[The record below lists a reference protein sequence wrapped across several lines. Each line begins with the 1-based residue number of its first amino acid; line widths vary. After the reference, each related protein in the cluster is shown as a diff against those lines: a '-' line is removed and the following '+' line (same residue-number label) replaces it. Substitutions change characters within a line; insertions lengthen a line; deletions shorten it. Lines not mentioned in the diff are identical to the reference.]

1 MDGGPDATTSLKTP
15 GVKPRPGAAPPGRS
29 PSRGAFCLPG
39 LPEHHPRQ
47 PREAP
52 DLAARGTTRSLAGF
66 PQRAVGGRNAQ
77 TLLDG
82 DGMSSSGTARSG
94 SRENPGALCP
104 AADPAWRAWRDRG
117 CQGMP
122 PHRSRG
128 PAVRSATRVLP
139 GARLAL
145 ASPGPQARAWPRGR
159 PICQEKGTAPVTRT
173 PSPPTPARPLF
184 PDTALRPSGK
194 HADCHQRPSSLGP
207 AGGHGRPAAPRPA
220 PPRPPPLP
228 RSPGADCG
236 GGAGS
241 HRVESGVRKE
251 TQELCLW
258 EEEAPALGVWAGSRG
273 LASGGLRVRSPGSG
287 GPGSQGLVCGGPGA
301 GVSGSGL

>member
-29 PSRGAFCLPG
+29 PSRGAFCSPG
-39 LPEHHPRQ
+39 LPEHHTRQ

-52 DLAARGTTRSLAGF
+52 DLAGHGTTRSLAGF
-66 PQRAVGGRNAQ
+66 PQPAVGGRNAQ

-82 DGMSSSGTARSG
+82 DGMSSPGTARSG

-104 AADPAWRAWRDRG
+104 PADPAWRAWRGRG

-145 ASPGPQARAWPRGR
+145 ASPGPPHVPG
-159 PICQEKGTAPVTRT
+159 KGH
-173 PSPPTPARPLF
+173 SPCNTH
-184 PDTALRPSGK
+184 ALSFNT
-194 HADCHQRPSSLGP
+194 GP
-207 AGGHGRPAAPRPA
+207 ASFPGHSSAPLQEARG
-220 PPRPPPLP
+220 LP
-228 RSPGADCG
+228 SEALV
-236 GGAGS
+236 AGS
-241 HRVESGVRKE
+241 
-251 TQELCLW
+251 
-258 EEEAPALGVWAGSRG
+258 
-273 LASGGLRVRSPGSG
+273 
-287 GPGSQGLVCGGPGA
+287 
-301 GVSGSGL
+301 